1 MHGDDMI
8 KILIADD
15 HAVVREGLKKIL
27 ADVMDMEVAGEAAD
41 GMEALQLM
49 RGQDWDAVLLDI
61 SMPGKNGLDVLKAI
75 RSEKPKLPVLMLSI
89 YSESQYALRVLKA
102 GASGYLT
109 KESAPNQL
117 VAAIRKVA
125 QGGKYISSGLAEKLA
140 SELADPSERLLHEA
154 LSDREM
160 EILRLMAMG
169 NTPSQIAESLFISS
183 KTVST
188 YRARLLRKMKMQS
201 NAELI
206 NYAIKNNLVY

>member
-1 MHGDDMI
+1 MI

-49 RGQDWDAVLLDI
+49 RSQDWDAVLLDI

-75 RSEKPKLPVLMLSI
+75 RAEKPKLPVLMLSI

-125 QGGKYISSGLAEKLA
+125 QGGKYISTGLAEKLA

>member
-1 MHGDDMI
+1 MI

-75 RSEKPKLPVLMLSI
+75 RTEKPKLPVLMLSI